1 MQVNAGT
8 LAATAQTYRVLF
20 LESFDAYTPY
30 WTNVASLVEA
40 NALSIDHRGMG
51 RPPSIEEWVDEKQLE
66 GLIGA
71 SYLLSMKEW
80 ASGIEVYRPH
90 IETDQLGLY
99 NASIKDLGMR
109 AKQHPDKLVSLVRVA
124 GAVGKGYDGFAFYAA
139 NHVFGKSGVFSN
151 KLAGSGT
158 TLAQVTTDFNAARA
172 AMRKFLDDKGEP
184 MNDDEPKLA
193 VDCSPD
199 LEAVFKILLN
209 AQMIPSATG
218 PLSNT
223 LLGAAQLHVNN
234 RLTGNSWYLDEIG
247 SARKPFIYQVRKQA
261 QFVDLIAPTSEAV
274 FSKQKFAFSMEASY
288 NVGYGVPQ
296 KSIMINQ

>member
-1 MQVNAGT
+1 MIVNAST
-8 LAATAQTYRVLF
+8 LAATAQTYRVLW
-20 LESFDAYTPY
+20 LQAFDAYTPY
-30 WTNVASLVEA
+30 WQNVAQLVEA

-51 RPPSIEEWVDEKQLE
+51 RPPSVKEWTDEKELE

-80 ASGIEVYRPH
+80 ASGIEVWRPH

-109 AKQHPDKLVSLVRVA
+109 AKQHPDKLVSAVRVA
-124 GAVGKGYDGFAFYAA
+124 GTVGKGYDDKAFYAT
-139 NHVFGKSGVFSN
+139 NHVFGESGVYSN
-151 KLAGSGT
+151 KLAGSGV

-172 AMRKFLDDKGEP
+172 AMRKFKDDKGEP
-184 MNDDEPKLA
+184 LNDDDPKLA
-193 VDCSPD
+193 VECGPD

-209 AQMIPSATG
+209 AEMIPTSTG
-218 PLSNT
+218 PQSNT
-223 LLGAAQLHVNN
+223 LLNAAQLHVNN
-234 RLTGNSWYLDEIG
+234 RLTGNKWYLDEIG

-288 NVGYGVPQ
+288 NVGYALPQ
-296 KSIMINQ
+296 KSILIDN